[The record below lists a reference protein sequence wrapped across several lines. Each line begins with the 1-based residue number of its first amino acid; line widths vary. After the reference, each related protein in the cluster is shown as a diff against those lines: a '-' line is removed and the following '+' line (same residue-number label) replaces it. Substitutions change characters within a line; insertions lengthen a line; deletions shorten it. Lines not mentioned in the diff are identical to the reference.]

1 MRYVGHP
8 KSHASEQM
16 TDRAKMG
23 PLDFRGRRVLIL
35 ASKMGYQTRAF
46 AEAAK
51 KVGVEVIF
59 GTDRCHKLEDPWA
72 DGAMALHLERAEEAA
87 REIVESIRERAGEGE
102 RSGVDAILALGDAPT
117 AAGARAAEE
126 LGLRGNA
133 AGAVAVCR
141 NKREQREVLRAAG
154 VRVPRFWAV
163 GAGDKAEDAAKRVE
177 FPCVVKPVALAASQG
192 VIRANDVGEFVGAVK
207 RVRELLGSPEIQVAH
222 GEAASGEILVE
233 EYVAGGEVAVE
244 GLIIDGALKI
254 LAIFD
259 KPDPLEGPFFEESI
273 YVTPSRL
280 GAREQ
285 ASIRECAEEAVRALG
300 LRNGPVH
307 AEFRV
312 NDEGAW
318 VLEVAPRPIGGLC
331 ARALRFGDGA
341 GESGVSLE
349 ELLIRH
355 ALGDGSVAS
364 LEREQDA
371 SAVMMIPV
379 PRSGGFEGVRGVEE
393 ALAVCGVTG
402 VEITARVKDFIA
414 AWPEGSS
421 YLGFIFA
428 KASTAEEAEKAVR
441 EAHGKLEFELRERL
455 PVGHPVTGK
464 MYRRG

>member
-1 MRYVGHP
+1 MPANSPFKDKRI
-8 KSHASEQM
+8 
-16 TDRAKMG
+16 
-23 PLDFRGRRVLIL
+23 LIL

-51 KVGVEVIF
+51 KLGVAVVF

-72 DGAMALHLERAEEAA
+72 DGAMALHFERAEEAA
-87 REIVESIRERAGEGE
+87 REIVAVVRERGGADG
-102 RSGVDAILALGDAPT
+102 GVEAILALGDSPT
-117 AAGARAAEE
+117 VAGARAAEE

-133 AGAVAVCR
+133 ASAVAVCR

-154 VRVPRFWAV
+154 VRVPRFWTV
-163 GAGDKAEDAAKRVE
+163 GAGERAEKAARRVE

-192 VIRANDVGEFVGAVK
+192 VIRANDVGEFVSAVK
-207 RVRELLGSPEIQVAH
+207 RVRELLRSPEIQVMH

-233 EYVAGGEVAVE
+233 EYVAGAEVAVE
-244 GLIIDGALKI
+244 GLITEGALKI

-285 ASIRECAEEAVRALG
+285 ASIRECSEEAARALG
-300 LRNGPVH
+300 LRTGPVH

-312 NDEGAW
+312 NDAGAW

-331 ARALRFGDGA
+331 ARALRFGNGV
-341 GESGVSLE
+341 GEPGVSLE

-355 ALGDGSVAS
+355 ALGDAGVSE
-364 LEREQDA
+364 LERERDA

-379 PRSGGFEGVRGVEE
+379 PRSGVFEGVGGVEE
-393 ALAVCGVTG
+393 AQRVAGVTG
-402 VEITARVKDFIA
+402 VEITARVKDYIA

-428 KASTAEEAEKAVR
+428 SAGTAEEAEGAVR

-455 PVGHPVTGK
+455 RVGHPVTGK
-464 MYRRG
+464 IGVR